1 MPKIKDTNQK
11 GNKTAEIIRIRRFR
25 KTDLDGVYSL
35 IQKTIDVSYRKVYPP
50 EAIEFFKE
58 FHNKE
63 NILKDTAAGY
73 TVVAE
78 RNGEILG
85 TSTLIDSHIQRTFVN
100 PFCQRLGIGG
110 MLAKELE
117 RKASLKKSS
126 HITLEASIVS
136 RHFWDARG
144 YVIQEETF
152 ILVKNGQKL
161 VYYKMSKEN
170 KKHGMQF
177 KSQ

>member
-1 MPKIKDTNQK
+1 MAAKI
-11 GNKTAEIIRIRRFR
+11 IVRRFQ
-25 KTDLDGVYSL
+25 KKDLDAVFEL
-35 IQKTIDVSYRKVYPP
+35 IQNTIDVSYRKVYPP

-63 NILKDTAAGY
+63 ILKDTAAGY

-100 PFCQRLGIGG
+100 PVCQRLGIGG
-110 MLAKELE
+110 MLAQELE

-136 RHFWDARG
+136 RHFWEARG
-144 YVIQEETF
+144 YIMQEETF
-152 ILVKNGQKL
+152 IPVKNGQKL

-170 KKHGMQF
+170 KKHGM
-177 KSQ
+177 

>member
-1 MPKIKDTNQK
+1 MAAKI
-11 GNKTAEIIRIRRFR
+11 IVRRFQ
-25 KTDLDGVYSL
+25 KKDLDAVFEL
-35 IQKTIDVSYRKVYPP
+35 IQNTIDVSYRKVYPP

-63 NILKDTAAGY
+63 TILKDSAAGY

-100 PFCQRLGIGG
+100 PVCQRLGIGG
-110 MLAKELE
+110 MLAQELE

-136 RHFWDARG
+136 RHFWEARG
-144 YVIQEETF
+144 YIMQEETF
-152 ILVKNGQKL
+152 IPVKNGQKL
-161 VYYKMSKEN
+161 VYYKMSKED
-170 KKHGMQF
+170 KEHGM
-177 KSQ
+177 